1 MTRADTLV
9 VLAAALLV
17 GWSYTQFW
25 GTLSTPGA
33 EVRIVAGGEEFAR
46 LPLNTDTRLDVPG
59 PAGVTLVEISDGA
72 ARCARSPGAA
82 GICQRSG
89 WLREAGD
96 MAVSL
101 PNRVLIEVLG
111 DAETRFDSINY

>member
-9 VLAAALLV
+9 VLLAALLV

-25 GTLSTPGA
+25 GAPSVTGA
-33 EVRIVAGGEEFAR
+33 EVRIVAGGEEYAR
-46 LPLNTDTRLDVPG
+46 LPLHTDTRVDVPG
-59 PAGVTLVEISDGA
+59 PAGITHVEIADGA

-89 WLREAGD
+89 WLKEAGD
-96 MAVSL
+96 MAVSI

-111 DAETRFDSINY
+111 EAEVRFDSINY